1 MKANELRQKAEAE
14 LKDMLVELRK
24 EQFDLRMQKAS
35 GALTNPKEIKRV
47 RRQIARVKT
56 VINQTAQPAQDKAS

>member
-1 MKANELRQKAEAE
+1 MNANELRQKAEAE

>member
-1 MKANELRQKAEAE
+1 MKANELRQKTAVE
-14 LKDMLVELRK
+14 LNDMLAALRK

-56 VINQTAQPAQDKAS
+56 VINQFAQPAQDKAS

>member
-56 VINQTAQPAQDKAS
+56 VINQATQPVQDKAS